1 MWLPTSANGESSG
14 GGGAAGLGLVQRRL
28 HLDATLLGML
38 LLLSTVGLVVLYSAF
53 GESLV
58 QVERQLIRLAIAFAV
73 MVVLAQFPPL
83 VYRRWAPWVY
93 AASLALLVA
102 VLVAGELGGGARRW
116 LDLGVVR
123 FQPSEFMKIAL
134 PLLVA
139 WLLADRE
146 LPPGFGRTMLALL
159 LIALPVG
166 LIAVQPDLGTSI
178 LVAAAGGSVLFLAGL
193 RWRIMAGLL
202 ALLAAAAP
210 MLWYFG
216 MQGYQRQRVLTFL
229 DPERDPL
236 GAGYNIIQS
245 KIAIGSGGLYGKG
258 WLNGTQAHLDFIPER
273 HTDFVFAVLA
283 EEFGFIGVLLVLAL
297 YFAVV
302 ARGLWIAHHAQDS
315 FGRLLAG
322 GLALTFFVYFFVN
335 IGMVSGLLPVVG
347 LPLPLISFGG
357 SSLVTLLAAFGIL
370 MSIHTHRRL
379 WSS

>member
-1 MWLPTSANGESSG
+1 MIGDTTTG
-14 GGGAAGLGLVQRRL
+14 GGSSAGLGLMQRRL
-28 HLDATLLGML
+28 HLDGTLLGML
-38 LLLSTVGLVVLYSAF
+38 VLLSACGLVVLYSAF

-58 QVERQLIRLAIAFAV
+58 QVERQLVRLAVAFAV
-73 MVVLAQFPPL
+73 LVVIAQIPPDAL
-83 VYRRWAPWVY
+83 RRWAPWVFG
-93 AASLALLVA
+93 ASLALLVA
-102 VLVAGELGGGARRW
+102 VLFAGELGGGARRW
-116 LDLGVVR
+116 LDLGLVR

-134 PLLVA
+134 PLMVA
-139 WLLADRE
+139 RLLAAHE
-146 LPPGFGRTMLALL
+146 LPPRFGRTALVLL
-159 LIALPVG
+159 LIAVPVA

-193 RWRIMAGLL
+193 RWRILLGLL
-202 ALLAAAAP
+202 AGLAAAAP
-210 MLWYFG
+210 LLWYFG
-216 MQGYQRQRVLTFL
+216 MQDYQRRRVLTFL
-229 DPERDPL
+229 APERDPL

-283 EEFGFIGVLLVLAL
+283 EEFGFIGVLLILAL

-302 ARGLWIAHHAQDS
+302 ARGLWVAHHAQDS

-347 LPLPLISFGG
+347 LPLPMISFGG
-357 SSLVTLLAAFGIL
+357 SSLVTLLAGFGIL

>member
-1 MWLPTSANGESSG
+1 MWLPTSGTESG
-14 GGGAAGLGLVQRRL
+14 GSGSAGLGLMQRRL
-28 HLDATLLGML
+28 HLDGTLLGML
-38 LLLSTVGLVVLYSAF
+38 LLLSGVGLVVLYSAF
-53 GESLV
+53 GESLL
-58 QVERQLIRLAIAFAV
+58 QVERQLVRLGIAFAG
-73 MVVLAQFPPL
+73 MAVLAQIPPRTL
-83 VYRRWAPWVY
+83 HRWAPWAFVV
-93 AASLALLVA
+93 SLGLLVA

-134 PLLVA
+134 PLMMA

-146 LPPGFGRTMLALL
+146 LPPSLGRTALALG
-159 LIALPVG
+159 LILLPVA

-193 RWRIMAGLL
+193 RWRFIAALL
-202 ALLAAAAP
+202 AILAAAAP
-210 MLWYFG
+210 LLWYFG

-229 DPERDPL
+229 EPERDPL

-245 KIAIGSGGLYGKG
+245 TIAIGSGGLYGKG

-297 YFAVV
+297 YLAVV
-302 ARGLWIAHHAQDS
+302 ARGLWIAHNAQDS
-315 FGRLLAG
+315 FGRLVAG
-322 GLALTFFVYFFVN
+322 GLSLTFFVYFFVN

>member
-1 MWLPTSANGESSG
+1 MWFPATGTTSPGSSG
-14 GGGAAGLGLVQRRL
+14 TAGLGPIQRRL
-28 HLDATLLGML
+28 HLDCTLLGML
-38 LLLSTVGLVVLYSAF
+38 VTLSGLGLVVLYSAF

-58 QVERQLIRLAIAFAV
+58 QVERQLVRLAVAFAV
-73 MVVLAQFPPL
+73 LVVVAQFPPETL
-83 VYRRWAPWVY
+83 RRWAPWLFG
-93 AASLALLVA
+93 ASLALLVA

-116 LDLGVVR
+116 LNLGVLR
-123 FQPSEFMKIAL
+123 FQPSELMKIAL
-134 PLLVA
+134 PLMIA
-139 WLLADRE
+139 RLLAAQE
-146 LPPGFGRTMLALL
+146 LPPRLGRTALALV
-159 LIALPVG
+159 LIALPAG
-166 LIAVQPDLGTSI
+166 LIAAQPDLGTSI
-178 LVAAAGGSVLFLAGL
+178 LVAAAGSSVLFLAGL
-193 RWRIMAGLL
+193 RWRILFGLI
-202 ALLAAAAP
+202 AALAATAP
-210 MLWYFG
+210 LLWQFG
-216 MQGYQRQRVLTFL
+216 MQGYQRERVLTFL

-283 EEFGFIGVLLVLAL
+283 EEFGFMGVVLVLAL

-302 ARGLWIAHHAQDS
+302 ARGLWVAHHAQDS

-335 IGMVSGLLPVVG
+335 IGMVSGVLPVVG

-357 SSLVTLLAAFGIL
+357 SSLVTLLAGFGIL